1 MACKSGFFPNKVI
14 ETDQARFLLARLYV
28 DALLD
33 KRTKSKVQ
41 STLETLSNGSQT
53 LEKAYDDAIK
63 RLESQLPED
72 TALATRVISW
82 IVYAERAFTITELR
96 HALAVELVET
106 SFDPDNIVD
115 IEDIVSVCAGL
126 VTVDKTSNIIR
137 LVHYTAQEYF
147 ERVRH
152 TWRPHGQL
160 DITSTCLTY
169 LSFDVFRSG
178 SCSDGAQYSSRLRA
192 YPFFEYAAQYWGRHA
207 FSVQEEVFD
216 MVCAALFDKGLSSSM
231 SQILHV
237 TGRRHSN
244 YRQINPQ
251 TRDILHI
258 LSYFGL
264 HVIAEK
270 SLAQY
275 QSSADYWVAQKDDVH
290 KTCLY
295 VAVEQ
300 NHDAMV
306 RLLLDRGAKVNEE
319 VGSFGTVLKVAVSGG
334 SSSMV
339 KLLLDNGAD
348 VNLNNWR
355 GTTAGTALHL
365 ASEGDNI
372 AMARLLLEHGADAT
386 IENTHGQTPIQLA
399 AERRS
404 YQVVKLLLDWIPE
417 GFLGTADEPRYTPLL
432 WACAS
437 GQLGAVRLFLS
448 EGADANSCVGQGWT
462 SLHAASNRGH
472 LQVVQMLLDNGADPT
487 LRNHK
492 GQTALQCA
500 LSKSY
505 FLVVELLLSR
515 EEDLDY
521 RGELARSIMDKALSK
536 GRLATVKMF
545 LEKGAEVNMAN
556 EYGRTLIHN
565 AARNGQLEA
574 VELLLKHGA
583 DLHMADGGGFTAL
596 NHAVTRGDRL
606 DIIKLLQEKGAVL
619 STSGRDT
626 DTHNRT
632 LLHLS
637 ARSGHIGT
645 LLHFADQGID
655 PLTKDAKGDD
665 LLSYASS
672 SGSLQVFK
680 VALGMAP
687 ILAVYDGHWSPLHW
701 ACRGGNFEYVKL
713 LVESG
718 LQGHCVTLPQPEA
731 IWSPADIAIHHGHK
745 GGLRDLSDAC
755 KAALGPVA
763 KPERFIGEYRK
774 GWGCDGCLNVS
785 HLSRYSS
792 STNTL

>member
-115 IEDIVSVCAGL
+115 IEDIISVCAGL

-251 TRDILHI
+251 TRDILHV

-270 SLAQY
+270 LLAQY

-348 VNLNNWR
+348 VNMNNWR
-355 GTTAGTALHL
+355 GITAGTALHL

-372 AMARLLLEHGADAT
+372 VMARLLLEHGADAT
-386 IENTHGQTPIQLA
+386 IKNTHGQTSLQLA

-404 YQVVKLLLDWIPE
+404 YQVVKLLLDWMPE
-417 GFLGTADEPRYTPLL
+417 GSLGTADEPKYTPLL

-437 GQLGAVRLFLS
+437 GQLEAVRLFLS

-462 SLHAASNRGH
+462 PLHAASNRGH
-472 LQVVQMLLDNGADPT
+472 LQVVQMLLDNGADPN

-492 GQTALQCA
+492 GQTPLQCA
-500 LSKSY
+500 LSKGY

-515 EEDLDY
+515 KVHLDY
-521 RGELARSIMDKALSK
+521 RGKLAHSIMDKALSN
-536 GRLATVKMF
+536 GRLATVKML
-545 LEKGAEVNMAN
+545 LERGAEVNMAN
-556 EYGRTLIHN
+556 NYGRTPINN

-574 VELLLKHGA
+574 VQLLLKHGA
-583 DLHMADGGGFTAL
+583 DLRIADGGGFTPLHQAL
-596 NHAVTRGDRL
+596 RYSCQL
-606 DIIKLLQEKGAVL
+606 DLVKLLQEKGDVS
-619 STSGRDT
+619 STSGGDT
-626 DTHNRT
+626 DIHSRT
-632 LLHLS
+632 LLHFS
-637 ARSGHIGT
+637 ARNGHLDIF
-645 LLHFADQGID
+645 LYIADQDID
-655 PLTKDAKGDD
+655 PLAKDAKGDD
-665 LLSYASS
+665 LLSYAASS
-672 SGSLQVFK
+672 ASLPVFQK
-680 VALGMAP
+680 ALSMSP
-687 ILAVYDGHWSPLHW
+687 VLPVRNGHWSALHW
-701 ACRGGNFEYVKL
+701 ACRGSNAAI
-713 LVESG
+713 VEELIQSG
-718 LQGHCVTLPQPEA
+718 LNGHCVMLSQSED
-731 IWSPADIAIHHGHK
+731 IWSPADIAIYHGHK
-745 GGLRDLSDAC
+745 KMLERLSESC
-755 KAALGPVA
+755 KAALGPLT
-763 KPERFIGEYRK
+763 KPERSLGKFRNGVN
-774 GWGCDGCLNVS
+774 CDGCFNVS
-785 HLSRYSS
+785 HSWELIFFD
-792 STNTL
+792 